1 LNVNIFRILGLPVK
15 LRNMKL
21 FAPLA
26 LAATL
31 VTSNHL
37 KGE

>member
-1 LNVNIFRILGLPVK
+1 MLRILKLLVR

-26 LAATL
+26 LAAPL